1 MTGRF
6 ISAVALYGPK
16 ADPVRDFLINVQALI
31 RERVGD
37 SFRPYSLEQIHATL
51 IALNGVP
58 DPESGTIVNE
68 YLLEHTGAG
77 LGMDLPRAM
86 SLLAAHL
93 TPALQVR
100 IGGHSPD
107 QAVPFTSRGQHLY
120 ERAFSVQGNAF
131 VLVGWPVMALT
142 GPGRPLDKLRRDMN
156 AANVLHR
163 YHRSDADV
171 DDDFYLVVGHH
182 TGAPAAALAQAARAV
197 RGRLATGPI
206 DLDIGIR
213 EVKIVAADTHTLA
226 PPLFVGDIPADEA
239 ILRGLMASAG
249 PPAVY

>member
-163 YHRSDADV
+163 YHRRRADLAARCYPV
-171 DDDFYLVVGHH
+171 ARPHPR
-182 TGAPAAALAQAARAV
+182 APAA
-197 RGRLATGPI
+197 
-206 DLDIGIR
+206 
-213 EVKIVAADTHTLA
+213 HLA
-226 PPLFVGDIPADEA
+226 PPPLARSGTPRPAPPC
-239 ILRGLMASAG
+239 LRPR
-249 PPAVY
+249 PPGRPSPPHLPATRARPD